1 MNIKRAIVFG
11 VMLWVGI
18 FAIISA
24 LMFAPGLQDKD
35 FYQFLILWILLIPLV
50 LLLAKWY
57 FKKDPPTTK
66 KGFLLG
72 IIGML
77 VGTVLDIAI
86 TVPLFVK
93 SYSVFYSNVFMYIGI
108 VEGILLAT
116 YAGYEFDATYTK
128 GETRNLKSEIGE
140 NTNID
145 NE

>member
-1 MNIKRAIVFG
+1 MKIKRAIAFG

-18 FAIISA
+18 FAIISI
-24 LMFAPGLQDKD
+24 LMFTPSLQDKD

-57 FKKDPPTTK
+57 FREDSPTTK

-72 IIGML
+72 IIGVL

-108 VEGILLAT
+108 AEGILLAT
-116 YAGYEFDATYTK
+116 YAGFEFDATYTMESK
-128 GETRNLKSEIGE
+128 KTEIPTKDE
-140 NTNID
+140 
-145 NE
+145 E